1 MGKSDATTTAM
12 VSPPSERA
20 PHARCTHKTLLSQA
34 KATDMTDWRLAAS
47 HKPIRRDAKSTALAH
62 FSADGDGGTGE
73 LVRAALAAGE
83 MENRRAD
90 RAATAERTL
99 QTAAAAW

>member
-1 MGKSDATTTAM
+1 
-12 VSPPSERA
+12 
-20 PHARCTHKTLLSQA
+20 
-34 KATDMTDWRLAAS
+34 MTDWRLAAS

-62 FSADGDGGTGE
+62 FSADGGGTGE

-83 MENRRAD
+83 MENRRAV